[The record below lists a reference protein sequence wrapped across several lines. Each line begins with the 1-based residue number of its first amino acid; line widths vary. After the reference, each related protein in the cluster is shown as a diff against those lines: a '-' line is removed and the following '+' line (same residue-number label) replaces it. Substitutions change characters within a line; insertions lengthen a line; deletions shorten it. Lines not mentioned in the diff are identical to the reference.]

1 MVKNHREVE
10 TGKTRMVINDRLKQ
24 LEFDGYFIPRK
35 DVLVS
40 QTKGSKFFSNSYVIV
55 AIHVVV
61 NR

>member
-1 MVKNHREVE
+1 
-10 TGKTRMVINDRLKQ
+10 MVINDRLKQ

-35 DVLVS
+35 DILVS